1 MCQMPQKSKDSVHI
15 LEGRATLYKRELTP
29 HWQVRYKVYGKWLRQ
44 TTKTDDLK
52 EAKTIAVDIVTNA
65 WFSEK
70 NHLPVISKR
79 FKSVAKLAIDRMQD
93 LMAAGQGK
101 STYKTYIQALS
112 GYLIPFLGSHNI
124 DRIDNVL
131 INQFSKWRIEQMGRT
146 PNAST
151 LNNHNSALNRVF
163 DEAIERGYMTRL
175 QVPLLRNDG
184 IKTQRRPDFTAE
196 EYATLYRAMRPWVK
210 NARKGNEALLRGVL
224 RDYVLVL
231 ANTGIRAGT
240 EAMNL
245 TWSNITFFDES
256 GKRYLALHVNG
267 KTGHREVIAR
277 HCVARYLDRLR
288 KLTTTHKAGTFEA
301 FLKKKLNQP
310 VFRVGDKDTT
320 STFGKMFA
328 RLLTQTQLLKDYRT
342 NTVRTLYSLRHTYAT
357 FALTYNRMNVYTLAE
372 HMGTS
377 VKMIEDHYGH
387 LQLRKKAH
395 EIAGDRQFGEWG
407 FRR

>member
-1 MCQMPQKSKDSVHI
+1 MPQNSDKTIHI
-15 LEGRATLYKRELTP
+15 LEGKATLYRRELTP

-44 TTKTDDLK
+44 TTKTEDLK
-52 EAKTIAVDIVTNA
+52 EAKNIAVDIVANA

-70 NHLPVISKR
+70 NQLPVVSKR
-79 FKSVAKLAIDRMQD
+79 FKSVARLAIDRMSD
-93 LMAAGQGK
+93 LIAAGQGK
-101 STYKTYIQALS
+101 STYKTYVQALT
-112 GYLIPFLGSHNI
+112 GYLIPFLGAHNI

-131 INQFSKWRIEQMGRT
+131 ITQFSKWRIEQMGRT
-146 PNAST
+146 PTAST

-163 DEAIERGYMTRL
+163 DEALERGFMTRL

-184 IKTQRRPDFTAE
+184 VKTQRRPDFTPE

-210 NARKGNEALLRGVL
+210 TARKGNEALLRGVL
-224 RDYVLVL
+224 REYVLVL

-245 TWSNITFFDES
+245 KWSNITYFEEK
-256 GKRYLALHVNG
+256 GTQYLALYVNG

-277 HCVARYLDRLR
+277 HCVVRYLDRLR
-288 KLTTTHKAGTFEA
+288 KLTTEHKTGTFAA
-301 FLKKKLNQP
+301 FLKKKVDAP
-310 VFRVGDKDTT
+310 VFRVGNKDTT

-328 RLLTQTQLLKDYRT
+328 RLLTQTELLHDQRT
-342 NTVRTLYSLRHTYAT
+342 GTVRTLYSLRHTYAT

-395 EIAGDRQFGEWG
+395 EIAGNKQFDDWGRDR
-407 FRR
+407 